1 MMADAPVTKGP
12 ILYADDATLETGMDR
27 RDNPAVT
34 DRHEADPLSALDCD
48 LIDEEHVKKIA
59 RLKQAVADGTYH
71 VSPEALAEKLI
82 EHMLEPK
89 G

>member
-1 MMADAPVTKGP
+1 MAVGLVTKGT
-12 ILYADDATLETGMDR
+12 LLAADDATLKSGMDQP
-27 RDNPAVT
+27 DNPA
-34 DRHEADPLSALDCD
+34 AN
-48 LIDEEHVKKIA
+48 LIDDQGVDEERLKKIA

-71 VSPEALAEKLI
+71 ITAEQLADKLI

>member
-1 MMADAPVTKGP
+1 MVVAMVTKGP
-12 ILYADDATLETGMDR
+12 LLYADDATLKTGMDR

-34 DRHEADPLSALDCD
+34 DQCAADPLDALDCTVV
-48 LIDEEHVKKIA
+48 DEERLNKIA
-59 RLKQAVADGTYH
+59 RLKQAVADGTYQ
-71 VSPEALAEKLI
+71 VSPEALADKLI

>member
-1 MMADAPVTKGP
+1 MVVALVTKGP
-12 ILYADDATLETGMDR
+12 LLYADDATLETGMVR

-34 DRHEADPLSALDCD
+34 DRRAADPLSTLECNV
-48 LIDEEHVKKIA
+48 IDEERLKKIA
-59 RLKQAVADGTYH
+59 SLKQAVADGTYH
-71 VSPEALAEKLI
+71 VSPEALADKLI